1 MNEPTQTTP
10 PSMSAS
16 DAYLASLDPLEL
28 EVPEDLVIPVIPKG
42 NQRGPGRKSVPIVEY
57 VSPSV
62 GEAARCNPEPAR
74 CNPAAQRPL
83 FNNVETTK
91 LSSTVVRKQEKNSDR
106 IIGMLHAQGYSGVQ
120 IADHLQ
126 ISKATVYNVLQL
138 PWVREL
144 VREEIAKYGVDAVH
158 QQLSA
163 SLLDN
168 IGFLQ
173 DTVHNAD
180 VQTRDRI
187 AAAKELID
195 RTLGK
200 AQQTITHKQD
210 MDLEKLSDE
219 ALMEIATR
227 GGSNVTVVQRDPA

>member
-1 MNEPTQTTP
+1 MNEQPQPTI
-10 PSMSAS
+10 SAP
-16 DAYLASLDPLEL
+16 DAYLASLDTLEL
-28 EVPEDLVIPVIPKG
+28 EVPEDLVIPVITKG
-42 NQRGPGRKSVPIVEY
+42 NQKGPGRKKVPIVEFM
-57 VSPSV
+57 PN
-62 GEAARCNPEPAR
+62 GDEDT
-74 CNPAAQRPL
+74 AAQRPL
-83 FNNVETTK
+83 FNNRQTTQ

-106 IIGMLHAQGYSGVQ
+106 IIGMLHAQGYSGVA

-126 ISKATVYNVLQL
+126 ISKATVYTVLRL

-163 SLLDN
+163 SLMDN
-168 IGFLQ
+168 ISFLQ
-173 DTVHNAD
+173 DTVNNAD

-187 AAAKELID
+187 SAAKELID

-200 AQQTITHKQD
+200 SQQTITHKQD
-210 MDLEKLSDE
+210 LDLEKLSDE

-227 GGSNVTVVQRDPA
+227 GGSSVTVVQRDRA

>member
-1 MNEPTQTTP
+1 MNDQAQTAKAVQTP
-10 PSMSAS
+10 PSLSAS

-42 NQRGPGRKSVPIVEY
+42 PQSGPGRKKVPIVEY

-62 GEAARCNPEPAR
+62 GEAAR

-173 DTVHNAD
+173 DTVHNSD

-227 GGSNVTVVQRDPA
+227 GGSNVTVVQRDRV